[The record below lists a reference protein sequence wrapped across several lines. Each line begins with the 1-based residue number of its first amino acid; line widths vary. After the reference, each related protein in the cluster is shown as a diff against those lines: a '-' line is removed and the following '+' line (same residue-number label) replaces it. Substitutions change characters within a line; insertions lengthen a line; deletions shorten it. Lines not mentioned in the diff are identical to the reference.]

1 MHCDVWCGTP
11 TCLPT
16 TAHDVLAPTAPYFA
30 ARTPWLGTWH
40 TSSAGCASARAL
52 FQARFDPGNE
62 VHARTLQAALDAQA
76 RPNECGEPDRT
87 HSRVLACTTLMWVC
101 AHAVWP
107 VRSLGEWGPPWQAR
121 AVAIKPSAELA
132 KEFAEAAM
140 VRARVVED
148 ACECVHVRAYAFV
161 RGSVRKGECANV
173 RAYVCLCAC
182 EHALECVRAG
192 GPAGGRAC
200 VCVCVCVQCVIAA
213 LVTCAGAGGVGC
225 SGGRDR

>member
-1 MHCDVWCGTP
+1 VTYGAVLRRATYYSTRRAGPDGSLLRAPHGIV
-11 TCLPT
+11 
-16 TAHDVLAPTAPYFA
+16 HDILR
-30 ARTPWLGTWH
+30 ARVVQV
-40 TSSAGCASARAL
+40 RAL

-107 VRSLGEWGPPWQAR
+107 VRSLGEWGPLWQAR

-161 RGSVRKGECANV
+161 RGK
-173 RAYVCLCAC
+173 RAQ
-182 EHALECVRAG
+182 R
-192 GPAGGRAC
+192 
-200 VCVCVCVQCVIAA
+200 
-213 LVTCAGAGGVGC
+213 
-225 SGGRDR
+225 